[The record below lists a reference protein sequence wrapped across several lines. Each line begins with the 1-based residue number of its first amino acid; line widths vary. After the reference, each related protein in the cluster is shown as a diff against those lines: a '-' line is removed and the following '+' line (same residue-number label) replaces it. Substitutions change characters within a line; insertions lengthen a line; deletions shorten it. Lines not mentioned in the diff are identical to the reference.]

1 MLWKLTEVSHFPAQS
16 VHNGV
21 GGDGIRMRVCVRAC
35 VCVCWCWCQGGPGG
49 WKGQLLGEKCHLVLA
64 LCYKGQDTESVWDGR
79 QPRRE

>member
-35 VCVCWCWCQGGPGG
+35 VCVCV
-49 WKGQLLGEKCHLVLA
+49 LVLVPGWA
-64 LCYKGQDTESVWDGR
+64 CGLEGTVIRGEMPSRTCSVL
-79 QPRRE
+79 